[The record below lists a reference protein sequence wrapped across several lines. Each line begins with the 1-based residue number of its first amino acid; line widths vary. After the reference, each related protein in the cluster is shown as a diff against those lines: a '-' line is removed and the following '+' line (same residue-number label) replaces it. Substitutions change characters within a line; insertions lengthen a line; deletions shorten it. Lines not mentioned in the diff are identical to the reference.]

1 MLGGSTY
8 ANGKR
13 LSRISVFRRL
23 YKSSRRVRC
32 QSLFTEQRG
41 GDVIPSANEIGSE
54 SVTGELITH
63 FSISGI
69 DVQQD
74 EYRKVA
80 ATPL

>member
-1 MLGGSTY
+1 MPMVSVCLGFQFFAGFTRAVGEFA
-8 ANGKR
+8 ANPY
-13 LSRISVFRRL
+13 LLNSV
-23 YKSSRRVRC
+23 
-32 QSLFTEQRG
+32 G